1 MIIETYTL
9 KRTGRPGRYLL
20 QRPGGNVETIAVP
33 TLISAVP
40 LIEVTMPQLR
50 EWVLII
56 GRMVRDSEVT
66 AAEYAVLLTAGPSVR
81 TYWILN

>member
-1 MIIETYTL
+1 MIIETYVL

-20 QRPGGNVETIAVP
+20 RGPGGIVSTVQVP
-33 TLISAVP
+33 TPISAVP
-40 LIEVTMPQLR
+40 LIDVSMGQLR

-66 AAEYAVLLTAGPSVR
+66 SAEYAVLLATGPSVR

>member
-1 MIIETYTL
+1 MSIETYTL
-9 KRTGRPGRYLL
+9 KRTSRPGRYLL
-20 QRPGGNVETIAVP
+20 QRPGGNVETILVP